1 MMKKILMVCL
11 GNICRSPLAEEVMRS
26 KIKKYGLNAKVDSC
40 GIGGW
45 HVGELPD
52 DRAQRTALKH
62 GLDISHQRCR
72 KITLN
77 DFDNFDVI
85 YAMDGEIFSKL
96 SQMALQGRKEQEKI
110 KLFMNELHPNANLPV
125 PDPYGG
131 GMIQFEEVWE
141 MIDATCE
148 KIAERISGK
157 IVKEW

>member
-26 KIKKYGLNAKVDSC
+26 KIKKYGLNAEVDSC

-45 HVGELPD
+45 HVGEPPD

-96 SQMALQGRKEQEKI
+96 SQMALQGRKEQKKI
-110 KLFMNELHPNANLPV
+110 KLFMNELYPNANLPV
-125 PDPYGG
+125 PDPYSG

-141 MIDATCE
+141 MIDAGCE
-148 KIAERISGK
+148 KIATLAR
-157 IVKEW
+157 